1 MSRVLSRDQS
11 REVDQIAIE
20 QFHLPGVVLM
30 ENAGRNCAE
39 QILQLSPAGQ
49 ILILAGKGNNGGDGF
64 VIARHLHNAGLN
76 VKLLVFATPEDY
88 SGEAES
94 NWRIITAM
102 QLPAVSNA
110 TAADLSQSLA
120 ELPESSLIVDAL
132 LGTGIRGQVRSPFD
146 EIITAVNAYRDDH
159 PHAIVFA
166 VDVPSGLD
174 CDTGLPCG
182 VAIKADQTATFV
194 TLKQGFV
201 TGDGPG
207 YTGTTHVIDIG
218 IPPALLDR
226 LTAE

>member
-1 MSRVLSRDQS
+1 MSRVLSRNQS

-39 QILQLSPAGQ
+39 LIRQLSPAGQ
-49 ILILAGKGNNGGDGF
+49 VLILAGKGNNGGDGF

-76 VKLLVFATPEDY
+76 VKLLVFTNPEDY
-88 SGEAES
+88 SGEAET
-94 NWRIITAM
+94 NWQIVSAM
-102 QLPAVSNA
+102 QLPAVPNA
-110 TAADLSQSLA
+110 TAADLQQTLA
-120 ELPESSLIVDAL
+120 DLPENSLIVDAL
-132 LGTGIRGQVRSPFD
+132 LGTGIRGQVRAPFD
-146 EIITAVNAYRDDH
+146 AFIAAVNAYREEH
-159 PHAIVFA
+159 PQTKVLA

-182 VAIKADQTATFV
+182 IAIKADQTATFV
-194 TLKQGFV
+194 TLKQGFLA
-201 TGDGPG
+201 GDGPE